1 MKILIVAATSF
12 EIQPLLNAQTLPYP
26 IDTLITGVGMT
37 QTAYT
42 LGKHLALNSYDLI
55 INLGIAGSFDR
66 NLKIGE
72 VVEVTEDRFAELGA
86 EDGESFLS
94 IEDLGFGVSVF
105 RPIPFDN
112 PPFYP
117 PLLKKV
123 NAITVNKVHGH
134 EPNIAKLKN
143 QHPDVDLESM
153 EGAAVFLAANGQQI
167 PSIQIR
173 AISNYV
179 EQRNRESWDIPL
191 AIKNLNT
198 VVLEWLSP

>member
-1 MKILIVAATSF
+1 MLMKILIVAATSF
-12 EIQPLLNAQTLPYP
+12 EIEPLLNAQTLPYP

-123 NAITVNKVHGH
+123 NAITVNQINIPMLIWNQWKVQQYSSLPMGNRFLVYRFALY
-134 EPNIAKLKN
+134 PIMLNSAIAKAGT
-143 QHPDVDLESM
+143 S
-153 EGAAVFLAANGQQI
+153 
-167 PSIQIR
+167 R
-173 AISNYV
+173 
-179 EQRNRESWDIPL
+179 
-191 AIKNLNT
+191 
-198 VVLEWLSP
+198 